1 MYLKNRSDIES
12 RSLLKFCL
20 NWNWNWKYISYLLE
34 CITTRNS
41 TWYAHTWQY
50 IITTSHKELRQAVQ
64 PGILMR
70 FSQGSILKSL
80 LKPCT
85 FYTGVVTFNKCWS
98 LSCDSFFIKLS
109 GIDPCEKHND
119 ILGST
124 VKDVTTIQH
133 KINIF
138 WVTKAYYRKVAS
150 TNASRFVPHLVYNH
164 TQKPD
169 LLIRSSSRL

>member
-109 GIDPCEKHND
+109 GIDPYEKRINKVGMLD
-119 ILGST
+119 DRLVAMIYILAS
-124 VKDVTTIQH
+124 VH
-133 KINIF
+133 CS
-138 WVTKAYYRKVAS
+138 VAS
-150 TNASRFVPHLVYNH
+150 TFRVWKSRIH
-164 TQKPD
+164 TYSKTIQCVNVCIWWKTD
-169 LLIRSSSRL
+169 VVW